1 MKSPRSSAEE
11 QTRARLLELWRGE
24 ESFGRPF
31 GCVTTSFTFDAELF
45 EEQCLARFLSIQSNP
60 NETAKAYLIEREE
73 KLSQCFACV
82 LVDGAH
88 AAPDRSLRWHML
100 PVTLPRG
107 GVLHAKL
114 TLLQWENCIR
124 VLIGSANLSEPAY
137 RRNQEIMTALDFG
150 VQGNP
155 PPELLTGCV
164 AFLNR
169 VRRFAPGFDRAES
182 GPQAALADF
191 LLGIERRA
199 RSLPDANR
207 EDAEC
212 ALVPLV
218 PGGDTVVQQLSALW
232 TGARPDRAWALSP
245 FFDDDQHASATAE
258 TFASLLTTRGNRSL
272 TLIAP
277 GRTRPDGTVE
287 IDAPTVL
294 QKSSHSSLEHQFSIV
309 QQRVE
314 IEGKWEDRPLHSKA
328 VWLEREGRALYML
341 GSSNFTAAGLG
352 LHPRHNIELNIAYL
366 IGDCGSRFGRLC
378 AQSWPEETELDDL
391 NQVQFLGG
399 LTDSAESSDLRSLPA
414 AFGLALFCLDERGG
428 RLELEIG
435 AIAPTVFSVWS
446 KEGASLFDGTA
457 WVLGGRQE
465 TVVFPWESSRPP
477 SSLDV
482 RWQDDEK
489 HEFSAPWIV
498 NVADKF
504 ALPPP
509 DELGSLSLAE
519 LIEVLTSARPLHE
532 VVLRILQRREKKKK
546 TPRTDIEV
554 DPHKKVD
561 TSQFLLRR
569 MRRVA
574 QALEGMRERL
584 QQPLGS
590 FDALR
595 WRLRG
600 PIGPVALAKRLA
612 AEDPDGAAFMIAE
625 VATTLRGVAWQP
637 LGALRKSA
645 IAPEVSEILRALHDL
660 AIQAPAPTSLAA
672 YVTTSFEELLA

>member
-1 MKSPRSSAEE
+1 MKTRRSSFPE
-11 QTRARLLELWRGE
+11 QTRARLLDLWRGE
-24 ESFGRPF
+24 ESFGRPL

-45 EEQCLARFLSIQSNP
+45 EEQCLARFLSIESNP

-114 TLLQWENCIR
+114 TVLEWENCIR
-124 VLIGSANLSEPAY
+124 VLIGSANLTEPAY

-150 VQGNP
+150 MQGNAP
-155 PPELLTGCV
+155 AEILTGCA
-164 AFLNR
+164 AFLNQ
-169 VRRFAPGFDRAES
+169 VRRFAPGFDHAEI
-182 GPQAALADF
+182 GPQVALADF
-191 LLGIERRA
+191 LQGIERRA
-199 RSLPDANR
+199 RSLPATGRQD
-207 EDAEC
+207 DEC

-232 TGARPDRAWALSP
+232 TGSRPDRAWALTP
-245 FFDDDQHASATAE
+245 FFDDDQHANATAKV
-258 TFASLLTTRGNRSL
+258 FAGLLTTRGDRSL
-272 TLIAP
+272 IVVAP
-277 GRTRPDGTVE
+277 GRTLPDGTVQ
-287 IDAPTVL
+287 IDAPAVL
-294 QKSSHSSLEHQFSIV
+294 QESSHSALEHRFAIV
-309 QQRVE
+309 EQRVE
-314 IEGKWEDRPLHSKA
+314 IQGKQEERPLHSKA

-366 IGDCGSRFGRLC
+366 ISDCRSQFGKLC
-378 AQSWPEETELDDL
+378 AQSWPEETELDELDE
-391 NQVQFLGG
+391 VQFLGG
-399 LTDSAESSDLRSLPA
+399 MTDSAENSDLRSLPA
-414 AFGLALFCLDERGG
+414 AFGLALFCLDEAGG

-435 AIAPTVFSVWS
+435 ANAPLVFGVWS
-446 KEGASLFDGTA
+446 KEGALLLDGAA
-457 WVLGGRQE
+457 WSLGGRQP
-465 TVVFPWESSRPP
+465 TVVLPWDSSRPP
-477 SSLDV
+477 SSLEV
-482 RWQDDEK
+482 RWQDHEK
-489 HEFSAPWIV
+489 HEYSAPWIV

-519 LIEVLTSARPLHE
+519 LIEVLTSARPLHD

-546 TPRTDIEV
+546 GPGTDVEV

-584 QQPLGS
+584 QQPVASL
-590 FDALR
+590 DALR

-600 PIGPVALAKRLA
+600 PIGPIALAKRLA

-625 VATTLRGVAWQP
+625 VATTLRSVAWQP
-637 LGALRKSA
+637 IGALRKSA
-645 IAPEVSEILRALHDL
+645 IAPEVSELLRALHDL
-660 AIQAPAPTSLAA
+660 AIQAPAPASLTA
-672 YVTTSFEELLA
+672 YIATSFEELLA